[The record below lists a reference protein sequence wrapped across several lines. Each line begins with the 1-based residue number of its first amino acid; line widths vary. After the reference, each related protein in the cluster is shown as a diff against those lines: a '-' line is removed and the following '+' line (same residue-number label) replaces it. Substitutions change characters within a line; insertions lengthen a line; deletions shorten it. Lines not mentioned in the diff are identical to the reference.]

1 MTSEGTNTSMFE
13 ETRSQIIRILDD
25 AYPEYMTFGNG
36 VYAVSR
42 GSTRVMIAVRSFTPE
57 ECMIEVTAH
66 VVTDANVSPELMK
79 FLLRKNAELHIG
91 GFGLLFDDTIVFS
104 YSITGTHM
112 DRNELITAIA
122 AVAVIADHYDD
133 EIVALAGGKRASDIT
148 EL

>member
-1 MTSEGTNTSMFE
+1 MSTEGTSNEMLD
-13 ETRSQIIRILDD
+13 ETRSQVVRILND
-25 AYPEYMTFGNG
+25 AYPEYMSFGNG

-42 GSTRVMIAVRSFTPE
+42 GSTRVMIAVRAFTPE
-57 ECMIEVTAH
+57 ECMVEVTAH
-66 VVTDANVSPELMK
+66 VVTGASMSPELMK

-104 YSITGTHM
+104 NSITGTHM

>member
-1 MTSEGTNTSMFE
+1 MSTEGTSNEMLD
-13 ETRSQIIRILDD
+13 ETRSQVVRILND
-25 AYPEYMTFGNG
+25 AYPEYMSFGNG

-42 GSTRVMIAVRSFTPE
+42 GSTRVMIAVRAFTPE
-57 ECMIEVTAH
+57 ECMVEVTAH
-66 VVTDANVSPELMK
+66 VVTGADMSPELMK

-104 YSITGTHM
+104 NSITGTHM

>member
-1 MTSEGTNTSMFE
+1 MSTEGTSNEMLD
-13 ETRSQIIRILDD
+13 ETRSQVVRILND
-25 AYPEYMTFGNG
+25 AYPEYMSFGNG

-42 GSTRVMIAVRSFTPE
+42 GSTRVMIAVRAFTPE
-57 ECMIEVTAH
+57 ECMVEVTAH
-66 VVTDANVSPELMK
+66 VVTGADMSPELMK

-91 GFGLLFDDTIVFS
+91 GFGLLFDDTVVFS
-104 YSITGTHM
+104 NSITGTHM